1 MSSRLL
7 LLCLFWVCH
16 VQGIEQLTPY
26 ASHWDS
32 TKGLAHNSVYDIE
45 KDEFGRLW
53 LASPGGV
60 SIVDGLGVI
69 QLKKSTH
76 KGQGIRF
83 NPVTQIHAHKQT
95 VWLLGLG
102 GIELVDPRSLKATPF
117 PDPNNLLQR
126 VTNMLFINDSLA
138 YAIANRQLVRIDLTN
153 NTLSP
158 VTSELYQGAQ
168 VNSFARYDQ
177 EHLLLMTSNGFVL
190 YNWQQHKHRLFNLE
204 NLARGKEDI
213 RAITVDLTNQNVW
226 LSIFNKGVY
235 VFDKQNRLKAHL
247 NEQTNTLPSN
257 MVSNLQ
263 VKGDRVFAVTQQ
275 GVMILDSVSAR
286 PLQRVSPTSVNNNY
300 RQANMALSA
309 EVAEDNELFIGTTN
323 GFYHVSPLAYEF
335 HSLSQQIPKFAPPI
349 LTQFIDKDEL
359 VILTPTQ
366 QLRFSDSHGWRTQ
379 QNKTA
384 TAGMRYF
391 PGQANSV
398 KNFGEV
404 ILLNEAKQSYSVV
417 GRPDSSA
424 PITYS
429 AYIEAI
435 DLFVLVD
442 DKHLHLA
449 RSQEGALLTQLSIP
463 LELASVVDTAY
474 ANGQLYISSQ
484 RHGVMTLS
492 AAHFNQGNTAE
503 LQTLAG
509 AQAVTSLFLDSQQ
522 QLWITTLDEGI
533 YTLDTQAKH
542 PSMVPLSLPHGEFI
556 PSANCITE
564 DAAKRIWIS
573 SRHGVSVFSPAQQT
587 LHSYTG
593 ANGLGAIP
601 ATDYCGRLG
610 QLVYFAN
617 SEDLLMADP
626 NSLNHHNA
634 QTSLTLTNLTIDG
647 ASAALH
653 DGIEITDPS
662 LVEFTMST
670 ALPPAD
676 SDILLYRLQGTQSK
690 SSQWLPSRSRYVTL
704 IKPKPG
710 KYTIQAKVI
719 GYDGAQKAYVDSH
732 FHVQPP
738 FYLRPSMIA
747 IYITLAFIAVA
758 LGFAFKLRLKNAE
771 LAVSELKH
779 QEQKSYAQELAQQVE
794 AKTQLYKEQQQ
805 IAVKANLDKT
815 RFIAS
820 ASHDLRAPLN
830 AIRLKLLDILPA
842 HSPNSDAILGE
853 ITLLDQLVDSIVSL
867 SKFDANMVKP
877 ANSDVELCTLITQS
891 LQRFSDMA
899 NRKAQCLALK
909 TDIADAWVHTDP
921 FLLARVI
928 NNLIDNAIKNTP
940 ENGHIDVILC
950 AADDHYTLAIKDS
963 GAGIDEA
970 LKEKVFNSFVR
981 GTGSYAGSGLG
992 LTIVHQICT
1001 ILQLSIQLENTS
1013 SGCTFTL
1020 TMPNNSQRQDN
1031 AVAALAS
1038 RTVLI
1043 IDDDPNYANDVAN
1056 MVKRRGLKPEVALSS
1071 EQALAYSGS
1080 KPELIISDY
1089 HLDNGL
1095 LGSDIAGQLAERF
1108 SLSQNNIIIMS
1119 EDIRVRDQIKLNFG
1133 YRFLN
1138 KPIKYSRLSWLIQQL
1153 GDGPNNE

>member
-1 MSSRLL
+1 MLSRLL
-7 LLCLFWVCH
+7 FLCLFWVCN

-26 ASHWDS
+26 ATHWDS
-32 TKGLAHNSVYDIE
+32 TKGLTHNSVYDIE
-45 KDEFGRLW
+45 KDAFGRLW
-53 LASPGGV
+53 LAGPGGV
-60 SIVDGLGVI
+60 SIVDGLGVV
-69 QLKKSTH
+69 QLKKSAQ

-83 NPVTQIHAHKQT
+83 NPVTQIHARDQY

-102 GIELVDPRSLKATPF
+102 GIELVDPRSLKASPF
-117 PDPNNLLQR
+117 PDPNGILQR
-126 VTNMLFINDSLA
+126 VTNMLFIDDSLA
-138 YAIANRQLVRIDLTN
+138 YVISNRQLVRLE
-153 NTLSP
+153 LSHKTAR
-158 VTSELYQGAQ
+158 VVSSELYEGVQ

-177 EHLLLMTSNGFVL
+177 AHILLMTTNGLVL
-190 YNWQQHKHRLFNLE
+190 YNWQSGKHRLFNLE

-213 RAITVDLTNQNVW
+213 RALTVDLTNQNVW
-226 LSIFNKGVY
+226 ISIFNKGIYVY
-235 VFDKQNRLKAHL
+235 DKQNRLKTHL
-247 NEQTNTLPSN
+247 SEQTNTLPSN
-257 MVSNLQ
+257 MISSLE
-263 VKGDRVFAVTQQ
+263 VKAEHIYAVTQR
-275 GVMILDSVSAR
+275 GMVILDSASAM
-286 PLQRVSPTSVNNNY
+286 PMQHILPTSVNDSY
-300 RQANMALSA
+300 RQASMALSA
-309 EVAEDNELFIGTTN
+309 HIGANKELFIGTTN
-323 GFYHVSPLAYEF
+323 GFYHISPLAYEF
-335 HSLSQQIPKFAPPI
+335 QSLGEHVAEFTPPI
-349 LTQFIDKDEL
+349 LTQFIDNNEL
-359 VILTPTQ
+359 VILTPNQ
-366 QLRFSDSHGWRTQ
+366 QLRFSDTLGWRSQ
-379 QNKTA
+379 KSHLA
-384 TAGMRYF
+384 TPNLRYF
-391 PGQANSV
+391 PGHANAV
-398 KNFGEV
+398 KNFSE
-404 ILLNEAKQSYSVV
+404 IAIFNDEYASYTLSS
-417 GRPDSSA
+417 RPDDNA
-424 PITYS
+424 PLTYS
-429 AYIEAI
+429 AYIPPL

-442 DKHLHLA
+442 DKYLHIA
-449 RSQEGALLTQLSIP
+449 RMQEGALHTEQSYP
-463 LELASVVDTAY
+463 LELASVIDTVY
-474 ANGQLYISSQ
+474 ANGQLYLSSQ
-484 RHGVMTLS
+484 RHGVMSLSLAQIGQGDDSTLRPL
-492 AAHFNQGNTAE
+492 E
-503 LQTLAG
+503 G
-509 AQAVTSLFLDSQQ
+509 AQAVTSLFLDSLE
-522 QLWITTLDEGI
+522 QLWITTLDEGV
-533 YTLDTQAKH
+533 YTLDTTD
-542 PSMVPLSLPHGEFI
+542 PLAQMAPLQLSQGGFI

-564 DAAKRIWIS
+564 DAKQRIWIS
-573 SRHGVSVFSPAQQT
+573 SRHGVSAYDPT
-587 LHSYTG
+587 TKKLHSYTG

-601 ATDYCGRLG
+601 ATDYCGRVG
-610 QLVYFAN
+610 QSIFFAN
-617 SEDLLMADP
+617 SEDLLLVDP
-626 NSLNHHNA
+626 DSLNRHNI
-634 QTSLTLTNLTIDG
+634 QSELTLTNLSIDG
-647 ASAALH
+647 ESSPLQ
-653 DGIEITDPS
+653 DGIEIIDPS
-662 LVEFTMST
+662 VIEFAMST
-670 ALPPAD
+670 SLPPAEGD
-676 SDILLYRLQGTQSK
+676 LLLYRLQGTHSK

-710 KYTIQAKVI
+710 KYVIQAKVI
-719 GYDGAQKAYVDSH
+719 GYDGAQKAYVESY

-747 IYITLAFIAVA
+747 IYVTLTFIAVA

-830 AIRLKLLDILPA
+830 AIRLKLLDTLPA

-877 ANSDVELCTLITQS
+877 ANSDVELCALITQS

-899 NRKAQCLALK
+899 NRKAQSLALK
-909 TDIADAWVHTDP
+909 TDIADAWVHIDP

-963 GAGIDEA
+963 GTGIDEA

-992 LTIVHQICT
+992 LTIVHHICT
-1001 ILQLSIQLENTS
+1001 ILQLSIQLENSS

-1020 TMPNNSQRQDN
+1020 TIPNNSQRQDS

-1056 MVKRRGLKPEVALSS
+1056 MVERRGLKPEVALSS
-1071 EQALAYSGS
+1071 EQALAYNGP

-1089 HLDNGL
+1089 HLDNGSS
-1095 LGSDIAGQLAERF
+1095 GSDIAEQLAERF